1 MRIGLPQ
8 WLVGLMIGCA
18 AVLST
23 TVIFWVAVGRSPHWV
38 AVVAGLICT
47 SAAAWGIIEWT
58 IYSRIRLVERRVR
71 SVFEQRG
78 LKLFELSEDPIRNIY
93 SGLAELIV
101 VTRREMVH
109 LQELEKFRRDFI
121 GDVSHELKTPLFAIQ
136 GFIDTLLDGAL
147 DDKTVNRKFLQQAHK
162 NTERLSTLVH
172 DLMTISQLDSGELQ
186 MNHEPFILY
195 DLILDVAD
203 LLDYKIAK
211 KGRNVRFKLVALGL
225 ERTEVFADSER
236 IRQVLYNLIDNAIKY
251 GNPEGVVE
259 VVVKEAENHK
269 IRVLVKDDGPGIAD
283 EHLPFLFGRF
293 YRVEKSRSRDMGG
306 TGLGLSIVK
315 KLVEAHAEQIHV
327 SSEPGKGTTFEFTLA
342 RPEGSSK
349 R

>member
-8 WLVGLMIGCA
+8 WLVGLLIGCG

-23 TVIFWVAVGRSPHWV
+23 TIIFWVAAGRPPHWAAV
-38 AVVAGLICT
+38 AIGLVCT
-47 SAAAWGIIEWT
+47 SVVAWGIIEWT
-58 IYSRIRLVERRVR
+58 VYTRIRLVERRVR

-101 VTRREMVH
+101 VTRKEMIH

-162 NTERLSTLVH
+162 NTERLSGLVH

-186 MNHEPFILY
+186 MNIEPVVLY
-195 DLILDVAD
+195 DLVLDVAD
-203 LLDYKIAK
+203 LLDNRIAK
-211 KGRNVRFKLVALGL
+211 KGNNVRFKLVALGL
-225 ERTEVFADSER
+225 ERTEVLADADR
-236 IRQVLYNLIDNAIKY
+236 IRQVLYNLMDNAIKY

-259 VVVKEAENHK
+259 VTLKESEGKVVVQV
-269 IRVLVKDDGPGIAD
+269 RDDGPGIPE

-315 KLVEAHAEQIHV
+315 KLVEAHGQQIRV
-327 SSEPGKGTTFEFTLA
+327 TSAQGRGTTFEFELDRA
-342 RPEGSSK
+342 SGGGK